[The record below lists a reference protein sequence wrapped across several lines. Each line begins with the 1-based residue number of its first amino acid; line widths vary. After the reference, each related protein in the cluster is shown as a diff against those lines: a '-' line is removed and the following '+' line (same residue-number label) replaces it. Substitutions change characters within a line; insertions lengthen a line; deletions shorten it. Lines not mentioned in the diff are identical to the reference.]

1 MVIPGNIHTSNT
13 IWTQLYSGIHVY
25 KHTYMRTITIS
36 GKKETMNLKESRE
49 GRGIWEGFGG
59 RKGKGKM

>member
-1 MVIPGNIHTSNT
+1 MDSVIFRNT
-13 IWTQLYSGIHVY
+13 YAY
-25 KHTYMRTITIS
+25 KYTYMHTITIS
-36 GKKETMNLKESRE
+36 GNKETMNLKESRE